1 MNNTQLFLLDFV
13 RASEATPYGN
23 RLPIE
28 FHYKDY
34 GCIVLFSMIDNEESY
49 VFICAHLHLSE

>member
-1 MNNTQLFLLDFV
+1 MNNTQLFLLDFI
-13 RASEATPYGN
+13 RAPEATVYRN

-34 GCIVLFSMIDNEESY
+34 ECIVY
-49 VFICAHLHLSE
+49 SEL